1 MTDSNKTYF
10 EFLEFLAERYSVLPS
25 DTVCLKDVK
34 DFLSESSTYNV
45 RLDSSISDILPDD
58 VKDFL
63 AHYKNT
69 HYDARTRS
77 FTIKILMCDVCG
89 NTHYITVYI
98 DGSYTVFDDRGHDIT
113 IWQSDWI
120 PMQIKSIEDAREVI
134 FFYENQGK

>member
-1 MTDSNKTYF
+1 MTNSNKTYF
-10 EFLEFLAERYSVLPS
+10 GFLEFLAERYSVLPS

-34 DFLSESSTYNV
+34 DFLSESSAYNV
-45 RLDSSISDILPDD
+45 QSDVSIPDIISDD

-69 HYDARTRS
+69 HYDPRTRS
-77 FTIKILMCDVCG
+77 YTVKILMCDVCG

-98 DGSYTVFDDRGHDIT
+98 DGRYSVFDDRGHNIT
-113 IWQSDWI
+113 IRQSDWI